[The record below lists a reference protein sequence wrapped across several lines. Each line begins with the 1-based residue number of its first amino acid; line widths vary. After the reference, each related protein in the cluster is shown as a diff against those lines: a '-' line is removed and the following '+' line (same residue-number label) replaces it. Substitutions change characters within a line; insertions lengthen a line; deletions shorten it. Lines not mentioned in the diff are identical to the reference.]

1 MPTSKE
7 LVRLVVSFR
16 SSVPIESD
24 GRIILKESQWIRC
37 LCLGVCVCMCVFSGR
52 QVSLDL
58 VLRWMSNS
66 VCVCVYAQVGCS
78 LLCCYACQ
86 TLGCSGGF
94 IENNSK
100 YEDFLTTVGNLSSVC
115 QSETTLTQGK
125 CLIYKT

>member
-37 LCLGVCVCMCVFSGR
+37 LCLGVYVCMCVFSGR

-58 VLRWMSNS
+58 VLRWMSNC
-66 VCVCVYAQVGCS
+66 VCVCVHMHKWVVLCS
-78 LLCCYACQ
+78 VATRGNSRMFWWLHREQ
-86 TLGCSGGF
+86 FKVRRFSDHSG
-94 IENNSK
+94 
-100 YEDFLTTVGNLSSVC
+100 
-115 QSETTLTQGK
+115 
-125 CLIYKT
+125 

>member
-1 MPTSKE
+1 MP
-7 LVRLVVSFR
+7 L
-16 SSVPIESD
+16 ESD
-24 GRIILKESQWIRC
+24 GRIILKESQWIWC

-66 VCVCVYAQVGCS
+66 VCVCVCAHAQVGCS
-78 LLCCYACQ
+78 LVCCYAWQ
-86 TLGCSGGF
+86 ILGCSGGF

>member
-37 LCLGVCVCMCVFSGR
+37 LCLGVYVCMCVFSGR

-66 VCVCVYAQVGCS
+66 VCVCVCACTSGLFFAL
-78 LLCCYACQ
+78 LLCMANSRMFWWLHREQ
-86 TLGCSGGF
+86 FKVRGFSDHSG
-94 IENNSK
+94 
-100 YEDFLTTVGNLSSVC
+100 
-115 QSETTLTQGK
+115 
-125 CLIYKT
+125 

>member
-66 VCVCVYAQVGCS
+66 VCVCVHAQVGCS

-100 YEDFLTTVGNLSSVC
+100 YEDFLTTEGNLSSVS
-115 QSETTLTQGK
+115 QPETTLNTGK
-125 CLIYKT
+125 MPYL

>member
-66 VCVCVYAQVGCS
+66 VCVCACTSGLFFA
-78 LLCCYACQ
+78 LLLRVANSRMFWWLHREQ
-86 TLGCSGGF
+86 FKVRRFSDHSG
-94 IENNSK
+94 
-100 YEDFLTTVGNLSSVC
+100 
-115 QSETTLTQGK
+115 
-125 CLIYKT
+125 